1 MVRKFVGKGGGCPDV
16 GVRGSGVEG
25 GLRPV
30 LWGRPAKKKKNT
42 TTTTTLFIQSR
53 GKRENGR
60 KRFTFKPFCIPLIIR
75 SRRKMEKGP
84 KSAESST
91 FCIPLIIRSRRKMA
105 KGRYRLGARFARA
118 HAHAH
123 PPPRP
128 RAPTPIPPPRF
139 LPTSL
144 DGSNIYF

>member
-1 MVRKFVGKGGGCPDV
+1 MVRKFVGKGGCPDV

-30 LWGRPAKKKKNT
+30 PRGRPAKKKN

-53 GKRENGR
+53 RKRENG
-60 KRFTFKPFCIPLIIR
+60 
-75 SRRKMEKGP
+75 P
-84 KSAESST
+84 KSNGFIT
-91 FCIPLIIRSRRKMA
+91 FCIPLIIRSRRQAEKVQ
-105 KGRYRLGARFARA
+105 KSNGFITFCCVGLIHFAPTPTR
-118 HAHAH
+118 AHAH

-128 RAPTPIPPPRF
+128 PAPIPLPRF

-144 DGSNIYF
+144 DGSNVIKFNANNNLNPNTF